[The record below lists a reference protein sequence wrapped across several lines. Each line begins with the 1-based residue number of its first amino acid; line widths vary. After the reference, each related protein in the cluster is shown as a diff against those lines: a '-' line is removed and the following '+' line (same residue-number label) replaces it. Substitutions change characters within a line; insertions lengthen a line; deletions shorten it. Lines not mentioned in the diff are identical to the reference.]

1 MFYTGVLRT
10 LIVSA
15 FLLLLVKTVDMIIVF
30 STNSPD
36 GILVAES
43 QAKSE
48 ESDKKEEKK
57 EEKKED
63 KGHGEEKKDEGGHGD
78 TKEEEGGHGGGG
90 GEAAKEPEEK
100 PVSVDEVKTYTDA
113 ELEVLQRLSER
124 RERLLKWEKDLQ
136 VKENVLTITEEK
148 IDTKM
153 EELRQLK
160 KDVEASLK
168 EYRTEEDAKTK
179 SLVKIYEQMKPK
191 NAADIFSKM
200 KTDDIVPLINKMKEK
215 NAAEI
220 LAKMD
225 PKIAKEVTTK
235 LNNIGKIRNTATTAR

>member
-15 FLLLLVKTVDMIIVF
+15 FLLLLVKTVDMIVVF
-30 STNSPD
+30 STNTPD

-48 ESDKKEEKK
+48 DSEENKKEEHGGDKKEEKS
-57 EEKKED
+57 D
-63 KGHGEEKKDEGGHGD
+63 GHDEGGAENGSED
-78 TKEEEGGHGGGG
+78 
-90 GEAAKEPEEK
+90 AAAEEK

-136 VKENVLTITEEK
+136 VKENVLKITEEK

-153 EELRQLK
+153 EDLRQLK

-191 NAADIFSKM
+191 NAADIFSNM
-200 KTDDIVPLINKMKEK
+200 KVDDIVPLVAKMKEK
-215 NAAEI
+215 SAAEI

-235 LNNIGKIRNTATTAR
+235 LNNIGKIRNSAVR

>member
-36 GILVAES
+36 SILVAES
-43 QAKSE
+43 QAKA
-48 ESDKKEEKK
+48 KEEKK
-57 EEKKED
+57 EEKKDAHEE
-63 KGHGEEKKDEGGHGD
+63 KKEEKKDEGG
-78 TKEEEGGHGGGG
+78 GHGGGG
-90 GEAAKEPEEK
+90 EEAAEEPEEK
-100 PVSVDEVKTYTDA
+100 PVSIDEVKTYTDA
-113 ELEVLQRLSER
+113 ELEVLKRLSER

-136 VKENVLTITEEK
+136 VKENVLKITEEK

-153 EELRQLK
+153 AALRQLK
-160 KDVEASLK
+160 KDVELSLK
-168 EYRTEEDAKTK
+168 EYRKEEDAKTK

-200 KTDDIVPLINKMKEK
+200 KIDDIIPLVGKMKEK
-215 NAAEI
+215 SAAGI

-235 LNNIGKIRNTATTAR
+235 LNNIGKIRNTAAPK